1 MLVNIGGRLKKGTF
15 LGVTLV
21 KFLSVVDDVI
31 DSINEQI
38 DVASDLHPGFKL
50 LICLV
55 LTAIGYY
62 LVKYA
67 IVRPWG
73 RVVMSTDTAWDDKL
87 HRPIANRAYFF
98 LFVGSAQLSL
108 LWVSDQAS
116 FNDGLSSYFSAIYI
130 LTATSIASVSIKH
143 IIPMVMERFTEKSS
157 VTVSGSNPLITFTLR
172 FVVWFGGMY
181 LALTEVGVELFGVLA
196 SLAVFSLIIGLAI
209 QQTLGNIINSF
220 LLAIDRPF
228 EIGDRIEVDGT
239 WGSVVGTGILSTK
252 VLDRDERLVV
262 IPNNTLVQSTII
274 NHARGGGDGIAR
286 RISIVIDIGVDYRE
300 NTEHVKLTM
309 VNIARRCEYVMD
321 TPEPRVLLTEL
332 GDFAKV
338 FRLFAWVHD
347 YSDEQLAQDWL
358 LRTIDSK
365 FSDEGINIPYPTSV
379 ELSESVYVQAEEA
392 RQKAASR
399 RMQREEKKH
408 LEEREEAKEKL
419 EKIQEKLKDV
429 NLEAKKKA
437 ELEEEARKLETT
449 INMFESGG

>member
-1 MLVNIGGRLKKGTF
+1 MSK
-15 LGVTLV
+15 
-21 KFLSVVDDVI
+21 VDEIMDT
-31 DSINEQI
+31 INEQLDAI
-38 DVASDLHPGFKL
+38 NELNS
-50 LICLV
+50 LIKFGICIF
-55 LTAIGYY
+55 LTVIAFQI
-62 LVKYA
+62 VKYG

-73 RVVMSTDTAWDDKL
+73 RIVMSTETAWDDKL
-87 HRPIANRAYFF
+87 HRPIATRAYFF
-98 LFVGSAQLSL
+98 LYVGATQLTL
-108 LWVSDQAS
+108 LWVFDGYS
-116 FNDGLSSYFSAIYI
+116 FNDTLDPMFSAIYI
-130 LTATSIASVSIKH
+130 LLATSIASVSIKH
-143 IIPMVMERFTEKSS
+143 IIPMILDRFTEKSS
-157 VTVSGSNPLITFTLR
+157 VTVSGSNPLITFSLR
-172 FVVWFGGMY
+172 FVVWFGGLY
-181 LALTEVGVELFGVLA
+181 LALTEVGIQLFGVLA
-196 SLAVFSLIIGLAI
+196 SLAVFSLIIGLAV

-228 EIGDRIEVDGT
+228 EIGDRIEVEGT

-309 VNIARRCEYVMD
+309 VNIARSCEYIMD

-347 YSDEQLAQDWL
+347 YSDEQLARDWL

-408 LEEREEAKEKL
+408 LAEREEAKEKL

-429 NLEAKKKA
+429 NLDAKKKA
-437 ELEEEARKLETT
+437 ELEEEARKLETA

>member
-1 MLVNIGGRLKKGTF
+1 MSK
-15 LGVTLV
+15 
-21 KFLSVVDDVI
+21 VDEII
-31 DSINEQI
+31 DTINEQLDAI
-38 DVASDLHPGFKL
+38 NELNS
-50 LICLV
+50 LIKFGICIF
-55 LTAIGYY
+55 LTVIAFQI
-62 LVKYA
+62 VKYG

-73 RVVMSTDTAWDDKL
+73 RIVMSTETAWDDKL
-87 HRPIANRAYFF
+87 HRPIATRAYFF
-98 LFVGSAQLSL
+98 LYVGATQLTL
-108 LWVSDQAS
+108 LWVFDGYS
-116 FNDGLSSYFSAIYI
+116 FNDTLDPMFSAIYI
-130 LTATSIASVSIKH
+130 LLATSIASVSIKH
-143 IIPMVMERFTEKSS
+143 IIPMILDRFTEKSS
-157 VTVSGSNPLITFTLR
+157 VTVSGSNPLITFSLR
-172 FVVWFGGMY
+172 FVVWFGGLY
-181 LALTEVGVELFGVLA
+181 LALTEVGIQLFGVLA
-196 SLAVFSLIIGLAI
+196 SLAVFSLIIGLAV

-228 EIGDRIEVDGT
+228 EIGDRIEVEGT

-309 VNIARRCEYVMD
+309 VNIARSCEYIMD

-347 YSDEQLAQDWL
+347 YSDEQLARDWL

-408 LEEREEAKEKL
+408 LAEREEAKEKL
-419 EKIQEKLKDV
+419 DKIQEKLKDV
-429 NLEAKKKA
+429 NLDAKKKA
-437 ELEEEARKLETT
+437 ELEEEARRLETV
-449 INMFESGG
+449 INMFDSA

>member
-1 MLVNIGGRLKKGTF
+1 MSKIDDIMD
-15 LGVTLV
+15 
-21 KFLSVVDDVI
+21 SV
-31 DSINEQI
+31 NEQLAAI
-38 DVASDLHPGFKL
+38 DELNSFFKL
-50 LICLV
+50 GICIFLTV
-55 LTAIGYY
+55 LAFQI
-62 LVKYA
+62 VKYG

-73 RVVMSTDTAWDDKL
+73 RIVMSTETAWDDKL
-87 HRPIANRAYFF
+87 HRPIATRAYFF
-98 LFVGSAQLSL
+98 LYVGAIQLTL
-108 LWVSDQAS
+108 LWVIEGNPL
-116 FNDGLSSYFSAIYI
+116 NDTLDPIFSAIYI
-130 LTATSIASVSIKH
+130 LLATSIASVSIKH
-143 IIPMVMERFTEKSS
+143 IIPMILDRFTEKSS

-172 FVVWFGGMY
+172 FVVWFGGLY
-181 LALTEVGVELFGVLA
+181 LALTEVGIQLFGVLA
-196 SLAVFSLIIGLAI
+196 SLAVFSLIIGLAV

-408 LEEREEAKEKL
+408 LEEREVAKEKL

>member
-1 MLVNIGGRLKKGTF
+1 MSK
-15 LGVTLV
+15 
-21 KFLSVVDDVI
+21 VDEIMDT
-31 DSINEQI
+31 INEQLDAI
-38 DVASDLHPGFKL
+38 NELNS
-50 LICLV
+50 LIKFGICIF
-55 LTAIGYY
+55 LTVIAFQI
-62 LVKYA
+62 VKYG

-73 RVVMSTDTAWDDKL
+73 RIVMSTETAWDDKL
-87 HRPIANRAYFF
+87 HRPIATRAYFF
-98 LFVGSAQLSL
+98 LYVGAAQLTL
-108 LWVSDQAS
+108 LWVFDGYS
-116 FNDGLSSYFSAIYI
+116 FNETLDPMFSAIYI
-130 LTATSIASVSIKH
+130 LLATSIASVSIKH
-143 IIPMVMERFTEKSS
+143 IIPMILDRFTEKSS

-172 FVVWFGGMY
+172 FVVWFGGLY
-181 LALTEVGVELFGVLA
+181 LALTEVGIQLFGVLA
-196 SLAVFSLIIGLAI
+196 SLAVFSLIIGLAV

-228 EIGDRIEVDGT
+228 EIGDRIEVEGT
-239 WGSVVGTGILSTK
+239 WGAVVGTGILSTK

-309 VNIARRCEYVMD
+309 VNIARSCEYIMD

-332 GDFAKV
+332 GDFSKV

-347 YSDEQLAQDWL
+347 YSDEQLARDWL
-358 LRTIDSK
+358 LRNIDSK

-379 ELSESVYVQAEEA
+379 ELTESVYVQAEEA
-392 RQKAASR
+392 RQKAASK

-408 LEEREEAKEKL
+408 LAEREEAKEKL
-419 EKIQEKLKDV
+419 DGIQEKLKDV
-429 NLEAKKKA
+429 NLDAKKKA
-437 ELEEEARKLETT
+437 ELEEEARKLETA

>member
-1 MLVNIGGRLKKGTF
+1 MSK
-15 LGVTLV
+15 
-21 KFLSVVDDVI
+21 VDEIMDT
-31 DSINEQI
+31 INEQLDAI
-38 DVASDLHPGFKL
+38 NELNS
-50 LICLV
+50 LIKFGICIF
-55 LTAIGYY
+55 LTVIAFQI
-62 LVKYA
+62 VKYG

-73 RVVMSTDTAWDDKL
+73 RIVMSTETAWDDKL
-87 HRPIANRAYFF
+87 HRPIATRAYFF
-98 LFVGSAQLSL
+98 LYVGATQLTL
-108 LWVSDQAS
+108 LWVFDGYS
-116 FNDGLSSYFSAIYI
+116 FNDTLDPMFSAIYI
-130 LTATSIASVSIKH
+130 LLATSIASVSIKH
-143 IIPMVMERFTEKSS
+143 IIPMILDRFTEKSS
-157 VTVSGSNPLITFTLR
+157 VTVSGSNPLITFSLR
-172 FVVWFGGMY
+172 FVVWFGGLY
-181 LALTEVGVELFGVLA
+181 LALTEVGIQLFGVLA
-196 SLAVFSLIIGLAI
+196 SLAVFSLIIGLAV

-228 EIGDRIEVDGT
+228 EIGDRIEVEGT

-309 VNIARRCEYVMD
+309 VNIARSCEYIMD

-347 YSDEQLAQDWL
+347 YSDEQLARDWL

-408 LEEREEAKEKL
+408 LAEREEAKEKL
-419 EKIQEKLKDV
+419 DKIQEKLKDV
-429 NLEAKKKA
+429 NLDAKKKA
-437 ELEEEARKLETT
+437 ELEEEARKLETA

>member
-1 MLVNIGGRLKKGTF
+1 M
-15 LGVTLV
+15 
-21 KFLSVVDDVI
+21 
-31 DSINEQI
+31 
-38 DVASDLHPGFKL
+38 
-50 LICLV
+50 
-55 LTAIGYY
+55 
-62 LVKYA
+62 
-67 IVRPWG
+67 
-73 RVVMSTDTAWDDKL
+73 
-87 HRPIANRAYFF
+87 
-98 LFVGSAQLSL
+98 
-108 LWVSDQAS
+108 
-116 FNDGLSSYFSAIYI
+116 I
-130 LTATSIASVSIKH
+130 LD
-143 IIPMVMERFTEKSS
+143 RFTEKSS

-172 FVVWFGGMY
+172 FVVWFGGLY
-181 LALTEVGVELFGVLA
+181 LALTEVGIQLFGVLA
-196 SLAVFSLIIGLAI
+196 SLAVFSLIIGLAV

>member
-1 MLVNIGGRLKKGTF
+1 MSKI
-15 LGVTLV
+15 
-21 KFLSVVDDVI
+21 DDIMDTV
-31 DSINEQI
+31 NEQLAAI
-38 DVASDLHPGFKL
+38 DELNSFFKL
-50 LICLV
+50 GICIFLTV
-55 LTAIGYY
+55 LAFQI
-62 LVKYA
+62 VKYG

-73 RVVMSTDTAWDDKL
+73 RIVMSTETAWDDKL
-87 HRPIANRAYFF
+87 HRPIASRAYFF
-98 LFVGSAQLSL
+98 LYVGAIQLTL
-108 LWVSDQAS
+108 LWVAEGNQL
-116 FNDGLSSYFSAIYI
+116 NDTLDPVFSAIYI
-130 LTATSIASVSIKH
+130 LLATSIASVSIKH
-143 IIPMVMERFTEKSS
+143 IIPMILDRFTEKSS

-172 FVVWFGGMY
+172 FVVWFGGLY
-181 LALTEVGVELFGVLA
+181 LALTEVGIQLFGVLA
-196 SLAVFSLIIGLAI
+196 SLAVFSLIIGLAV

-408 LEEREEAKEKL
+408 LAEREEAKEKL
-419 EKIQEKLKDV
+419 DDIQEKLKDV

>member
-1 MLVNIGGRLKKGTF
+1 MSTI
-15 LGVTLV
+15 
-21 KFLSVVDDVI
+21 DDFMNTV
-31 DSINEQI
+31 NEQL
-38 DVASDLHPGFKL
+38 DAVDELNSFFKFG
-50 LICLV
+50 ISII
-55 LTAIGYY
+55 LTLMAFQV
-62 LVKYA
+62 VKYG

-73 RVVMSTDTAWDDKL
+73 RIVMSTETAWDDKL
-87 HRPIANRAYFF
+87 HRPVATRAYFF
-98 LFVGSAQLSL
+98 LYVGATQLTS
-108 LWVSDQAS
+108 LWVFEGYS
-116 FNDGLSSYFSAIYI
+116 FNDTLDPIFSAIYI
-130 LTATSIASVSIKH
+130 LLATSIASVSIKH
-143 IIPMVMERFTEKSS
+143 IIPMVMDRFTEKSS

-172 FVVWFGGMY
+172 FIVWFGGLY
-181 LALTEVGVELFGVLA
+181 LALTEVGVQLFGVLA
-196 SLAVFSLIIGLAI
+196 SLAVFSLIIGLAV

-228 EIGDRIEVDGT
+228 EIGDRIEVEGT

-274 NHARGGGDGIAR
+274 NHARGGGDGVAR

-300 NTEHVKLTM
+300 STEHVKLTM
-309 VNIARRCEYVMD
+309 IRIAKSCEYIME

-347 YSDEQLAQDWL
+347 YSDEQLARDWL
-358 LRTIDSK
+358 LRTIDSE

-392 RQKAASR
+392 RQKAATR
-399 RMQREEKKH
+399 RMKREEKKH

-419 EKIQEKLKDV
+419 EEIQEKLKDV
-429 NLEAKKKA
+429 NLEGKKKT
-437 ELEEEARKLETT
+437 ELEEESRRLETV
-449 INMFESGG
+449 INMFDSGG

>member
-1 MLVNIGGRLKKGTF
+1 MSK
-15 LGVTLV
+15 
-21 KFLSVVDDVI
+21 VDEIMDT
-31 DSINEQI
+31 INEQLDAI
-38 DVASDLHPGFKL
+38 NELNS
-50 LICLV
+50 LIKFGICIF
-55 LTAIGYY
+55 LTVIAFQI
-62 LVKYA
+62 VKYG

-73 RVVMSTDTAWDDKL
+73 RIVMSTETAWDDKL
-87 HRPIANRAYFF
+87 HRPIATRAYFF
-98 LFVGSAQLSL
+98 LYVGATQLTL
-108 LWVSDQAS
+108 LWVFDGYS
-116 FNDGLSSYFSAIYI
+116 FNDTLDPMFSAIYI
-130 LTATSIASVSIKH
+130 LLATSIASVSIKH
-143 IIPMVMERFTEKSS
+143 IIPMILDRFTEKSS
-157 VTVSGSNPLITFTLR
+157 VTVSGSNPLITFSLR
-172 FVVWFGGMY
+172 FVVWFGGLY
-181 LALTEVGVELFGVLA
+181 LALTEVGIQLFGVLA
-196 SLAVFSLIIGLAI
+196 SLAVFSLIIGLAV

-228 EIGDRIEVDGT
+228 EIGDRIEVEGT

-309 VNIARRCEYVMD
+309 VNIARSCEYIMD

-347 YSDEQLAQDWL
+347 YSDEQLARDWL

-408 LEEREEAKEKL
+408 LAEREEAKEKL
-419 EKIQEKLKDV
+419 DKIQEKLKDV
-429 NLEAKKKA
+429 NLDAKKKA
-437 ELEEEARKLETT
+437 ELEEEARRLETV
-449 INMFESGG
+449 INMFDSA

>member
-1 MLVNIGGRLKKGTF
+1 MSKI
-15 LGVTLV
+15 
-21 KFLSVVDDVI
+21 DDI
-31 DSINEQI
+31 MDSINEQLAAI
-38 DVASDLHPGFKL
+38 DELNSFFKL
-50 LICLV
+50 GICIFLTV
-55 LTAIGYY
+55 LAFQI
-62 LVKYA
+62 VKYG

-73 RVVMSTDTAWDDKL
+73 RIVMSTETAWDDKL
-87 HRPIANRAYFF
+87 HRPIATRAYFF
-98 LFVGSAQLSL
+98 LYVGAIQLTL
-108 LWVSDQAS
+108 LWVAEGNQL
-116 FNDGLSSYFSAIYI
+116 NDTLDPVFSAIYI
-130 LTATSIASVSIKH
+130 LLATSIASVSIKH
-143 IIPMVMERFTEKSS
+143 IIPMILDRFTEKSS

-172 FVVWFGGMY
+172 FVVWFGGLY
-181 LALTEVGVELFGVLA
+181 LALTEVGIQLFGVLA
-196 SLAVFSLIIGLAI
+196 SLAVFSLIIGLAV

>member
-1 MLVNIGGRLKKGTF
+1 MSKLDEI
-15 LGVTLV
+15 
-21 KFLSVVDDVI
+21 I
-31 DSINEQI
+31 DTVNEQL
-38 DVASDLHPGFKL
+38 DAVNELNSFFKFG
-50 LICLV
+50 ICIILTV
-55 LTAIGYY
+55 LAFQI
-62 LVKYA
+62 VKYG

-73 RVVMSTDTAWDDKL
+73 RIVMSTETAWDDKL
-87 HRPIANRAYFF
+87 HRPIATRAYFF
-98 LFVGSAQLSL
+98 LYIGATQLTL
-108 LWVSDQAS
+108 LWVFDGYS
-116 FNDGLSSYFSAIYI
+116 FNDTLDPIFSAIYI
-130 LTATSIASVSIKH
+130 LLATSIASVSVKH
-143 IIPMVMERFTEKSS
+143 IIPMILDRFTEKSS

-172 FVVWFGGMY
+172 FVIWFGGLY
-181 LALTEVGVELFGVLA
+181 LALTEVGIQLFGVLA
-196 SLAVFSLIIGLAI
+196 SLAVFSLIIGLAV

-228 EIGDRIEVDGT
+228 EIGDRIEVEGT

-300 NTEHVKLTM
+300 NTEHGKLTM
-309 VNIARRCEYVMD
+309 VNIARKCEYIMD
-321 TPEPRVLLTEL
+321 TPEPRVLLSEL

-347 YSDEQLAQDWL
+347 YSDEQLARDWL
-358 LRTIDSK
+358 LRSIDSK

-399 RMQREEKKH
+399 RMEREEKKH
-408 LEEREEAKEKL
+408 LAEREEAKEKL
-419 EKIQEKLKDV
+419 DKIQEELKDV
-429 NLEAKKKA
+429 NIDAKKKA
-437 ELEEEARKLETT
+437 ELEEEARKLETV
-449 INMFESGG
+449 INMFDSA